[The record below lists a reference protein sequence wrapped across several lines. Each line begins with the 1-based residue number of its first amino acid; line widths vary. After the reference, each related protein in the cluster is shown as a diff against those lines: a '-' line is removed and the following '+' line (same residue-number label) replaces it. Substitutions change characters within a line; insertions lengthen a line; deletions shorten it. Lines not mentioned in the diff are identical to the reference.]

1 MTTGAVMDMAGLRES
16 VGRHLGFTDWQE
28 MTQERVVA
36 ECLVR
41 IYG

>member
-16 VGRHLGFTDWQE
+16 VGRHLGFTDWPE
-28 MTQERVVA
+28 MTALVA